1 MDSYLQWKGASRHC
15 IILSIGQRS
24 LTCPVISSS
33 VTEHGGGLHASSDC
47 MLQCCR
53 CRPGHLVR
61 DICKHQLFVTLQHCL
76 SSGEQL
82 EVCGGYRLVH
92 IKYHIKEIF
101 HFFTAAVI
109 LTSRLHEFSNRYKDL
124 EKFCTQDLFIN
135 LLYRTLNLWRS
146 YEGWDL
152 SSSIKGLFYY
162 QHVDCGYYCVACR
175 CIVCGHCSSHQPT
188 DQRGQV
194 ADCRD
199 RAPCCSAAVSPGS
212 CSLLLHIMRS

>member
-1 MDSYLQWKGASRHC
+1 MPIPSSMSKDSQHC
-15 IILSIGQRS
+15 LPLLIIFAGKCTKIKYQVECINRFLFTRRRCKYCLVLSIGQRS

-76 SSGEQL
+76 GSGEQL

-101 HFFTAAVI
+101 LFFSAAVI
-109 LTSRLHEFSNRYKDL
+109 RTSRLHEFS
-124 EKFCTQDLFIN
+124 T
-135 LLYRTLNLWRS
+135 
-146 YEGWDL
+146 
-152 SSSIKGLFYY
+152 
-162 QHVDCGYYCVACR
+162 
-175 CIVCGHCSSHQPT
+175 
-188 DQRGQV
+188 
-194 ADCRD
+194 
-199 RAPCCSAAVSPGS
+199 
-212 CSLLLHIMRS
+212 

>member
-1 MDSYLQWKGASRHC
+1 MQVLPCTLHWSKIANMSGDQQQCYRARWRAACLLWLYAAVLQ
-15 IILSIGQRS
+15 
-24 LTCPVISSS
+24 V
-33 VTEHGGGLHASSDC
+33 LH
-47 MLQCCR
+47 
-53 CRPGHLVR
+53 RPGHIVR

-101 HFFTAAVI
+101 HFFSAAVI
-109 LTSRLHEFSNRYKDL
+109 LTSRLHEFSNRYKDI

-188 DQRGQV
+188 DQRRQ
-194 ADCRD
+194 DCRLQE
-199 RAPCCSAAVSPGS
+199 RSPCCRAAVSVTW
-212 CSLLLHIMRS
+212 LLQPPAVHYEVFT